1 MGLPS
6 TAIKAAR
13 LLRKREAAAKL
24 VRNKKQAKRKL
35 NSSNNKPISPTT
47 RYEKRQGPRR
57 FSKGSRTK
65 QARQDSAA
73 VNRQNEKWDEAE
85 HQMNRDAGTERES
98 ESFFAWQRQDESGK
112 LFSNN
117 LHKRSRQHPAFNAEY
132 LKWRNL
138 SYGG

>member
-1 MGLPS
+1 MVLS
-6 TAIKAAR
+6 KAGMKIAR
-13 LLRKREAAAKL
+13 TIAQRTKDAKVIRKQ
-24 VRNKKQAKRKL
+24 KQAKRKL

-65 QARQDSAA
+65 QARRDSAA
-73 VNRQNEKWDEAE
+73 VNRQNERWDEAE
-85 HQMNRDAGTERES
+85 GQMNRDAGTERES
-98 ESFFAWQRQDESGK
+98 ESFIAWQRQDESGK

-117 LHKRSRQHPAFNAEY
+117 LHKRSGQHPAFNVEY
-132 LKWRNL
+132 LRWRNL

>member
-65 QARQDSAA
+65 QARRDSADD
-73 VNRQNEKWDEAE
+73 NRQNERWDEAE

-98 ESFFAWQRQDESGK
+98 ESFIAWQRQDESGK

-117 LHKRSRQHPAFNAEY
+117 LHKRSGQHPAFNAEY

-138 SYGG
+138 AYGG